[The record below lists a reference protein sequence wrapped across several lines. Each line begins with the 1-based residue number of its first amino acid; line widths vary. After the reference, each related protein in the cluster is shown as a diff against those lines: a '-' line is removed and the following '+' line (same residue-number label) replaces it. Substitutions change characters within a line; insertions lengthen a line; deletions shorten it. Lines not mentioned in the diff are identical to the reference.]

1 MYKTFTDFTCSKQ
14 PCCIYKP
21 LLIMKLILVLLTV
34 TFMQVSAATYAQKVT
49 LKVKN
54 ATIKEVFEKIQ
65 TQTGYDFLYNSD
77 DLKQSEPVTL
87 NLKNMGLKQ
96 ALDLCFNKQPL
107 AYSIENT
114 TILIAKKP
122 VKPVEKAVKKAIA
135 GKVTDSKGEA
145 LIGVTVKEKD
155 TKNAVI
161 TDAGGRYTIS
171 VADDGAVLVFSFIG
185 FIPQETPVLANS
197 TINIQL
203 KDDNTDL
210 NEVIVVG
217 YGTQSKISLTGAV
230 SQVKAEDIGDKPV
243 LNVLQALQ
251 GEAPN
256 LIIQQ
261 TSLDPGSGV
270 NLNIRGVG
278 TTGDNS
284 PLVVIDGIVGG
295 NINTI
300 NPNDV
305 ASVSILKD
313 AGSAAIYGSRAAN
326 GVILVTTK
334 SGKINQKPTIS
345 FNNSYGVQHPDVL
358 LKKVDAWD
366 NAYYK
371 NESLV
376 NSGLPPVYTPEQIQQ
391 LKDQGNGTWD
401 VQHVLKN
408 APLLSSNIPISGGGA
423 TNSYFI
429 SGGYQNQG
437 SNIAGNGG
445 SGNDYGYQKYNL
457 RMNQTSIIG
466 KLKVNLILSYS
477 KTQNKTN
484 TAGDN
489 NIFADAD
496 RVPYN
501 YSWQDANGN
510 FLTNPISS
518 QFNVLGSVRQGGYN
532 LTNNDE
538 LFGTVNG
545 QLAITKDLKLT
556 GIVGAT
562 VTNNS
567 DFART
572 IQVNNLPTGVSGDNR
587 PVFDNSSKQLL
598 LNSQVYLEYAKQ
610 IHEHKFKILVGV
622 SNESYDSRGFQL
634 QELYTDPQ
642 LGIPTTGTI
651 IDAGQSY
658 NSNNSNNTTSETSL
672 NSLFGRLNY
681 SYKDRYFLEGNFR
694 EDGSSKFAAGHRW
707 GFFPSIAGSWLAS
720 EESFLKPLKY
730 IFTTLKFRASYGVL
744 GNQNVAAYQY
754 QTTYFP
760 YQNAYGFNNA
770 VVGGAGYNLGNPDLT
785 WERAATFN
793 IGMDAAFLDNRLN
806 VSVDYFNKTTS
817 DILAPRSDVPALFG
831 AGFPSY
837 NISKVGNR
845 GWEAAVSYTLKTN
858 LVTHSFSFNVAN
870 NSNKLL
876 AFSYGANQQINNL
889 GEYSLLRQVGQPV
902 TQYYGYKVAG
912 IFQTQAEVQNSAK
925 PTGLTLAPGDLKY
938 VDQNKD
944 GIIDQKDMVPLGNP
958 FPKFTFGFTYRVAVK
973 GFDLSLFVQGVGKR
987 TEFLRGEEIEPFHYN
1002 YGNTLFKNQ
1011 TDFWTPSNTG
1021 AKFPRLA
1028 ASGSDSNTNNWRD
1041 GSDIYSFNAAYVR
1054 LKNVN
1059 VGYTFPAKMT
1069 RKAGIER
1076 LRISLIGQNLYTLT
1090 KLKFIDPETSEFDSN
1105 TGIGGT
1111 SSNSGRS
1118 YPLPIFYGMGLDL
1131 TF

>member
-1 MYKTFTDFTCSKQ
+1 
-14 PCCIYKP
+14 
-21 LLIMKLILVLLTV
+21 MKLTLVLLTA
-34 TFMQVSAATYAQKVT
+34 TILQVSAATYAQQVT

-65 TQTGYDFLYNSD
+65 TQTGYDFLYNAD
-77 DLKQSEPVTL
+77 DLKQSGPVTL
-87 NLKNMGLKQ
+87 NLQNMSLKQ
-96 ALDLCFNKQPL
+96 ALDVCFANQPL
-107 AYSIENT
+107 VYSIENNS
-114 TILIAKKP
+114 ILITKKP
-122 VKPVEKAVKKAIA
+122 VTPGIKATKKVIT
-135 GKVTDSKGEA
+135 GKVTDDTGGP
-145 LIGVTVKEKD
+145 LVGVSIKEKG
-155 TKNAVI
+155 TQNGVS
-161 TDAGGRYTIS
+161 TDSNGKYAIS
-171 VADDGAVLVFSFIG
+171 VADKDAVLVFSFIG
-185 FIPQETPVLANS
+185 FVVQEMPVSDSNS
-197 TINIQL
+197 INVKL
-203 KDDNTDL
+203 KEDNKNL
-210 NEVIVVG
+210 NEVVVVG
-217 YGTQSKISLTGAV
+217 YGTQTKMSLTGAV
-230 SQVKAEDIGDKPV
+230 NQVTAKDIEDKPV

-261 TSLDPGSGV
+261 NSLDPGSTP

-295 NINTI
+295 NINTL

-334 SGKINQKPTIS
+334 SGSVNQKPSIS
-345 FNNSYGVQHPDVL
+345 FNNSYGIQHPDVL
-358 LKKVDAWD
+358 LKKVDASD

-376 NSGLPPVYTPEQIQQ
+376 NSGLPPAYTPEQIQQ

-401 VQHVLKN
+401 AQHVLRN
-408 APLLSSNIPISGGGA
+408 APLQSYNVAISGGGP
-423 TNSYFI
+423 TSSYFI
-429 SGGYQNQG
+429 SGGYQDQG
-437 SNIAGNGG
+437 SNIDGNGG
-445 SGNDYGYQKYNL
+445 SGSAFGYQKYNL

-501 YSWQDANGN
+501 YSWQDAQGRY
-510 FLTNPISS
+510 LTNPVAS
-518 QFNVLGSVRQGGYN
+518 QFNVLGSIEQGGYN

-538 LFGTVNG
+538 FFGTLNG
-545 QLAITKDLKLT
+545 QLSITKDLKLT

-562 VTNNS
+562 VTDNS
-567 DFART
+567 DYSRT
-572 IQVNNLPTGVSGDNR
+572 LQVNNYPSGVSGDNL

-598 LNSQVYLEYAKQ
+598 LNSQVFMEYNKQ
-610 IHEHKFKILVGV
+610 INDHKFKVLLGI
-622 SNESYDSRGFQL
+622 SNESYSSSGFQL

-651 IDAGQSY
+651 LDASSSY
-658 NSNNSNNTTSETSL
+658 NSNNGPNNITSATSL
-672 NSLFGRLNY
+672 DSFFGRLNY
-681 SYKDRYFLEGNFR
+681 SYKDRYLLEGDFR

-707 GFFPSIAGSWLAS
+707 GFFPSISGSWVAS
-720 EESFLKPLKY
+720 EESFMKSIKNVVN
-730 IFTTLKFRASYGVL
+730 TLKFRASYGVL
-744 GNQNVAAYQY
+744 GNQNVNAYQY

-760 YQNAYGFNNA
+760 YQNAYGFNNS
-770 VVGGAGYNLGNPDLT
+770 VVGGSGYNLGNPDLT
-785 WERAATFN
+785 WERAATLN
-793 IGMDAAFLDNRLN
+793 IAMDAAFLDNKLN
-806 VSVDYFNKTTS
+806 VSFDYFNKVTK

-831 AGFPSY
+831 AGFPDY

-845 GWEAAVSYTLKTN
+845 GWEATVAYTFKTN
-858 LVTHSFSFNVAN
+858 EFTHNFSFNIAN
-870 NSNKLL
+870 SSNKLL
-876 AFSYGANQQINNL
+876 AFSYGATQQINNL
-889 GEYSLLRQVGQPV
+889 GEYSLLREVGGPV

-912 IFQTQAEVQNSAK
+912 IFQTEAEVQSSAK

-938 VDQNKD
+938 VDQNHD
-944 GIIDQKDMVPLGNP
+944 GVIDQKDMVPLGNP

-973 GFDLSLFVQGVGKR
+973 GFDLSIFIQGVGKR
-987 TEFLRGEEIEPFHYN
+987 TEFIRGEDMEPFHYN
-1002 YGNTLFKNQ
+1002 YGNTLFENQ
-1011 TDFWTPSNTG
+1011 TDFWTPSNPG
-1021 AKFPRLA
+1021 AKYPRLA
-1028 ASGSDSNTNNWRD
+1028 AIGSDSNTNNWRD
-1041 GSDIYSFNAAYVR
+1041 GSDIYSLNAAYAR

-1059 VGYTFPAKMT
+1059 IGYTFPKKMT
-1069 RKAGIER
+1069 RKAGIEK
-1076 LRISLIGQNLYTLT
+1076 LRISAIGQNLYTLT

-1105 TGIGGT
+1105 TGLGAA
-1111 SSNSGRS
+1111 SNSGRA